1 MADQSLPKARA
12 PRTAGTTETP
22 EAALDGGVRE
32 GASADTGTAGKEG
45 ISRRLLLG
53 TAGATGLVLGAAG
66 GAVGYAARPA
76 EATPLASVGADQV
89 MFHGKHQPGIL
100 QGLQARGHL
109 VAFDLA
115 PGVGR
120 KEAAALLRRWSET
133 AQRLMAGEAAK
144 QDDTDVARDAGPS
157 SLTITFGF
165 GHSFFGRTGLDEQRP
180 VSLDPL
186 PDFSSDQLD
195 KARSNGDLW
204 VQIGAN
210 DALVAFHAL
219 RAIQKDAGR
228 AAKVRWQM
236 NGFNRS
242 PGATAHPMT
251 ARNLMGQMDGT
262 RNPKPTDAD
271 FDERIF
277 VPESGSNDPAWMAN
291 GSYAVVR
298 RIRMLLD
305 DWEQLSVKEQE
316 DVIGRRKSD
325 GAPLSGGTE
334 TSEMD
339 LEKTDKAGNLVVPI
353 NAHARITRPDQ
364 NGGAAML
371 RRPFSYHDGIGTDGV
386 PDAGLLFICWQADP
400 LRGFVTVQR
409 KLDRGDALST
419 FIRHEAAAERRVQLV
434 DAGQLAVAGGVQLL
448 APAAQLPV
456 QEALGTAEVRQP
468 HRRRIHRVQF
478 DERVHQGQHR
488 VPGAL
493 RAERGQLVGGA
504 VRGAL
509 DELHD
514 VERSP
519 EHLLVLAQQHRPRHR
534 HVRRVQRADHAVLP
548 LHVVRRGEDMAER
561 GPPYDPL
568 RRAVADRVGEVRA
581 SALDQPAGQRALR
594 QTGPLAIEQAVQP
607 VEVESGRMVG
617 AHHRS

>member
-1 MADQSLPKARA
+1 MSDQSIPEAR
-12 PRTAGTTETP
+12 TP
-22 EAALDGGVRE
+22 ESVVPAPAAPPGV
-32 GASADTGTAGKEG
+32 
-45 ISRRLLLG
+45 SRRALLG

-66 GAVGYAARPA
+66 AGVGYAAAPA
-76 EATPLASVGADQV
+76 EATPLTSLGAGEA

-115 PGVGR
+115 AGAGR
-120 KEAAALLRRWSET
+120 KEAAALLRRWSAT
-133 AQRLMAGEAAK
+133 AERLMTGEAVGT
-144 QDDTDVARDAGPS
+144 DDTDIARDAGPS
-157 SLTITFGF
+157 SLTVTFGF
-165 GHSFFGRTGLDEQRP
+165 GHSFFARTGLEKQRP
-180 VSLDPL
+180 AALDPL

-204 VQIGAN
+204 VQIGAD

-219 RAIQKDAGR
+219 RAIQKDAGQ
-228 AAKVRWQM
+228 AANVRWQM

-262 RNPKPTDAD
+262 RNPKPAESD
-271 FDERIF
+271 FDRRIF
-277 VPESGSNDPAWMAN
+277 VPASGEPSWMAN

-339 LEKTDKAGNLVVPI
+339 LEKTDAQGSLVVPI
-353 NAHARITRPDQ
+353 NAHARISRPDQ

-371 RRPFSYHDGIGTDGV
+371 RRPFSYHDGIDAKGV
-386 PDAGLLFICWQADP
+386 PDAGLLFVCWQADP

-419 FIRHEAAAERRVQLV
+419 FIRHESSGLFA
-434 DAGQLAVAGGVQLL
+434 
-448 APAAQLPV
+448 
-456 QEALGTAEVRQP
+456 
-468 HRRRIHRVQF
+468 
-478 DERVHQGQHR
+478 
-488 VPGAL
+488 VPG
-493 RAERGQLVGGA
+493 GA
-504 VRGAL
+504 AK
-509 DELHD
+509 
-514 VERSP
+514 
-519 EHLLVLAQQHRPRHR
+519 
-534 HVRRVQRADHAVLP
+534 
-548 LHVVRRGEDMAER
+548 GE
-561 GPPYDPL
+561 Y
-568 RRAVADRVGEVRA
+568 V
-581 SALDQPAGQRALR
+581 GQRLLE
-594 QTGPLAIEQAVQP
+594 G
-607 VEVESGRMVG
+607 
-617 AHHRS
+617 